1 MYKNGGAID
10 CKISYFVTRT
20 QSVGRNMCKG
30 NDKIE
35 YLQFLY
41 NKKNQIP
48 FYNYLLYKI
57 IYITL

>member
-10 CKISYFVTRT
+10 GKISYFVTRT

-41 NKKNQIP
+41 NKKIK
-48 FYNYLLYKI
+48 YLFI
-57 IYITL
+57 IICYTKLFI